1 MEKRYNA
8 CGGSF
13 LKFKIN
19 MQSKFEN
26 HKHVHII
33 FRKKNANI
41 ELGYI
46 SPCVPYFTTKSQQGI
61 LQYNFFHTS
70 ACHYFVTFDFSLM
83 QINIL
88 G

>member
-46 SPCVPYFTTKSQQGI
+46 SPCVP
-61 LQYNFFHTS
+61 
-70 ACHYFVTFDFSLM
+70 
-83 QINIL
+83 
-88 G
+88 